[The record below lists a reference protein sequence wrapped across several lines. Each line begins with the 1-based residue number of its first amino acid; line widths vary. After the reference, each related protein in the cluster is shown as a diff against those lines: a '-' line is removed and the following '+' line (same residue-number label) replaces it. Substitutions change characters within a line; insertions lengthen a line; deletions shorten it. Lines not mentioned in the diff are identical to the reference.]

1 MKFLAS
7 ALAATFAASA
17 LVMTAPPAPARA
29 NVFCPVTIAAVT
41 DLAILGRQD
50 TYGVLLDF
58 DPGDTASVRMRVDSA
73 TTHYAVDFNDIGPI
87 GSAGSSGR
95 RYFVMPPGERL
106 VTAWIESTGLSPN
119 SRMECP
125 ITRPYAAD
133 APRPVNPR
141 TIATLDAARQAL
153 RDNFSTRT
161 PTVQPTSFGP
171 ATVASCNQPYAP
183 PRAILPVQPD
193 DIPAARAVHATGT
206 TVVRVDLDETSTV
219 VGAGIVRSSGY
230 APLDRA
236 ALAAAQKSSY
246 RTESFACRPVAS
258 TYQFAVT
265 FGGS

>member
-7 ALAATFAASA
+7 ALAATIAASA

-41 DLAILGRQD
+41 DLAVLGRQD

-58 DPGDTASVRMRVDSA
+58 DSGDTASVRLRVDSA
-73 TTHYAVDFNDIGPI
+73 STRYAVDFNDIGPI
-87 GSAGSSGR
+87 GNTGSSGR
-95 RYFVMPPGERL
+95 RYFVLPPGERL
-106 VTAWIESTGLSPN
+106 VSAWIESTGLPN

-133 APRPVNPR
+133 APVPVNPR
-141 TIATLDAARQAL
+141 TVTTLEADRRAL
-153 RDNFSTRT
+153 RDNFSTKT
-161 PTVQPTSFGP
+161 PTVQPTSFGA
-171 ATVASCNQPYAP
+171 ATVASCSQPYAP
-183 PRAILPVQPD
+183 PRAILPMQPD
-193 DIPAARAVHATGT
+193 DLPAARAVHASGT

-219 VGAGIVRSSGY
+219 VGAAVVRSSGY

-258 TYQFAVT
+258 TYQFTVT
-265 FGGS
+265 FGS